1 VLELI
6 FVASLTAL
14 ASGVGAIPVFALGVP
29 GAGLRAAMVG
39 FAAGVMTVAAI
50 IGLLLPGLREG
61 PTSEVLFGVI
71 VGVALLVLLRRWL
84 RDRGEVGISG
94 TTTSVLVFVVLFA
107 HSLPEGFAIG
117 TAYASSTAGLGLFVV
132 IAIAVQNIP
141 EGTSV
146 AIPMSID
153 GRSGTEQFWA
163 AVLSSSP
170 QPIGA
175 VIAYL
180 FVERVEALL
189 PLSFGFAA
197 GAMLALVFRQL
208 LPDAINEDAGRGWLG
223 VIAGVL
229 FMTLIG
235 VILSV

>member
-1 VLELI
+1 
-6 FVASLTAL
+6 
-14 ASGVGAIPVFALGVP
+14 
-29 GAGLRAAMVG
+29 MVG

-50 IGLLLPGLREG
+50 IGLLIPGLREG
-61 PTSEVLFGVI
+61 PTLEVLGGVLI
-71 VGVALLVLLRRWL
+71 GVVLLVILRRWL
-84 RDRGEVGISG
+84 RNRGEVGVSA

-146 AIPMSID
+146 AIPMSIN
-153 GRSGTEQFWA
+153 GRSGSEQFWA

-180 FVERVEALL
+180 SVERVEALL

-197 GAMLALVFRQL
+197 GAMLALVLMQL
-208 LPDAINEDAGRGWLG
+208 LPDAINEDVGRGSLG
-223 VIAGVL
+223 VAAGVL
-229 FMTLIG
+229 FMAL
-235 VILSV
+235 VSVLLSV